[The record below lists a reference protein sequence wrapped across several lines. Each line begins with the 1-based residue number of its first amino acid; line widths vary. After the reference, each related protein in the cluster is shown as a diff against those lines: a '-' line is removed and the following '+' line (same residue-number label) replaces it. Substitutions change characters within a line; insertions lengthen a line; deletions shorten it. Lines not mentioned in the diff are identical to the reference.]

1 MLCNFLR
8 ESIFMQLES
17 DAGCTHHSVHGSQ
30 YVSLLKRRTMHDVG
44 IRPSMGA
51 ISSP

>member
-1 MLCNFLR
+1 
-8 ESIFMQLES
+8 MQLES
-17 DAGCTHHSVHGSQ
+17 DAGCIHHSVHGSQ
-30 YVSLLKRRTMHDVG
+30 YVSLLMRKTMRDVG